1 MPIRSLENHKP
12 LPGITVGDV
21 GEKLGYSSM
30 DNGFLSFDQVRIPR
44 ENMLSRIAGIT
55 KEGDLDIRA
64 DPRML
69 YQVMVMTRLA
79 LTFGG
84 AVNIMLACMVA
95 TRYAICRRQFANI
108 KGSTQER
115 KLIDYQTHMAVL
127 GPNLANGYVLA
138 FAANEID
145 ELL

>member
-1 MPIRSLENHKP
+1 
-12 LPGITVGDV
+12 
-21 GEKLGYSSM
+21 
-30 DNGFLSFDQVRIPR
+30 
-44 ENMLSRIAGIT
+44 MLSRIAGIT